1 MRDEQHRV
9 VLLFSSAPD
18 SLPSIRP
25 LIDTLHHHVQY
36 STKGDTVTIWL
47 TDSTSIGIDSLF
59 FAARYRQTDSLNHL
73 EWCTDTLRAIW
84 RAPRMTAKMQEAQ
97 DRKNRNRRLELKC
110 NARKDFEVYDTLQLV
125 STTPLRDIDT
135 AAIAIYERV
144 DTTRKSVPFT
154 FAPYDSLTM
163 HLRFIA
169 PLEPAKE
176 YELHLDS
183 GALHDVYG
191 ITHIDANY
199 ALQVKANSD
208 YATLNVKIT
217 PFDPNARIQLLNN
230 KDKVLRELPAAEE
243 GAFFEYL
250 KADTYYLRLYI
261 DSDGD
266 GKWTTG
272 SWEEHRQPEE
282 VYYFPGK
289 VQTKSNWDF
298 EEVWDY
304 TAKPRM
310 EAKPK
315 ELIKASSKKK

>member
-1 MRDEQHRV
+1 M
-9 VLLFSSAPD
+9 
-18 SLPSIRP
+18 
-25 LIDTLHHHVQY
+25 
-36 STKGDTVTIWL
+36 
-47 TDSTSIGIDSLF
+47 
-59 FAARYRQTDSLNHL
+59 
-73 EWCTDTLRAIW
+73 
-84 RAPRMTAKMQEAQ
+84 
-97 DRKNRNRRLELKC
+97 
-110 NARKDFEVYDTLQLV
+110 
-125 STTPLRDIDT
+125 
-135 AAIAIYERV
+135 
-144 DTTRKSVPFT
+144 
-154 FAPYDSLTM
+154 
-163 HLRFIA
+163 
-169 PLEPAKE
+169 
-176 YELHLDS
+176 DS

-191 ITHIDANY
+191 ITHVDANY

-217 PFDPNARIQLLNN
+217 PFDPKARIQVLNN
-230 KDKVLRELPAAEE
+230 KDKVLRELPASEE

-315 ELIKASSKKK
+315 ELIKTSSKKK